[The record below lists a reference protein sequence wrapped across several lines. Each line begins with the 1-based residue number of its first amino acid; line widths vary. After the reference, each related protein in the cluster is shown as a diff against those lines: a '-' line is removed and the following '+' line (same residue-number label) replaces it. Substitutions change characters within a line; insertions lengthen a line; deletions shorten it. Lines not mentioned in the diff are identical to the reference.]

1 MPCCESLSLEG
12 IEEHDEQLELSLQFR
27 HTVDKDRSI
36 GWHQVNKRTQ
46 RSRYAALSCLSTI
59 SCAVADTDSAALP
72 SSSFRLFFLP
82 PPQLATTSFNL
93 QRSPRR
99 FFLSVLSGPRVGQS
113 TRIIALRA
121 RARSDTCR
129 DHRPPSCTLGHRLTT
144 LSFHRFYER
153 NQPIIPHVICWN
165 RDGIF
170 HLKQYNTSSSWSVTR
185 VHAVTKQQ
193 PLWLSLPFRS
203 VAART
208 RLPLSIH
215 PSIHPSIYPSTPR
228 SIRLNEQQESSRLG
242 IKFSSI
248 PTLTFSSSTPGSRT
262 GATIG
267 LDAGRICHSCCVSGE
282 GLARV
287 PAAASVCVITVH
299 DRWATIKKARYVHGG
314 VSERVAP
321 Y

>member
-12 IEEHDEQLELSLQFR
+12 IEEHDEQLELSLQLC

-46 RSRYAALSCLSTI
+46 RSRYAALSCLSAI

-153 NQPIIPHVICWN
+153 NQPIIPHVICPTRWN
-165 RDGIF
+165 
-170 HLKQYNTSSSWSVTR
+170 
-185 VHAVTKQQ
+185 
-193 PLWLSLPFRS
+193 LSLETIQHDARVISNLSARGYKTATPLTIAPFYS

-262 GATIG
+262 TG

>member
-12 IEEHDEQLELSLQFR
+12 IEEHDEQLELSLQLC

-46 RSRYAALSCLSTI
+46 RSRYAALSCLSAI
-59 SCAVADTDSAALP
+59 SCAVAGTDSAALP

-153 NQPIIPHVICWN
+153 NQPIIPHVICPTRWN
-165 RDGIF
+165 LSLGI
-170 HLKQYNTSSSWSVTR
+170 QYNTMLELISNPGARGYKTATPLTIAPFSLSRGTHSPSS
-185 VHAVTKQQ
+185 
-193 PLWLSLPFRS
+193 LY
-203 VAART
+203 
-208 RLPLSIH
+208 
-215 PSIHPSIYPSTPR
+215 PSIYPSIYLSFDPSFDT
-228 SIRLNEQQESSRLG
+228 IE
-242 IKFSSI
+242 
-248 PTLTFSSSTPGSRT
+248 RT
-262 GATIG
+262 TRIFTIG
-267 LDAGRICHSCCVSGE
+267 DKVFFYSHSYFLFFYARFENNGIGCRSNLSLLLCIGGRIGACSGR
-282 GLARV
+282 GQRVCNHGAR
-287 PAAASVCVITVH
+287 SVGH
-299 DRWATIKKARYVHGG
+299 D
-314 VSERVAP
+314 
-321 Y
+321 